1 VLSLLFIG
9 FGFKVPIWSFHYWLT
24 KTHVEA
30 PSGFSIYLSGFLVK
44 SALFG
49 FFKLSSLVF
58 SDVSTLAFFVVASL
72 GCIDASFKLWGQGD
86 LKKIVAYCTIQEMNL
101 ILLTLVWGDSFAL
114 ICGFLFSAAH
124 AFLSA
129 LMFYTVDCVYRR
141 YHSRSVY
148 SVSGVY
154 TLFPKLGAVIFF
166 MVVVFGGLPGT
177 LKFSCEF
184 FIFSSLLSVSWPAC
198 VFLVFVL
205 NFFGLV
211 GFSKA
216 WFNALFGL
224 PSPSLS
230 SPGADLS
237 RKEASLCMFS
247 IGFLVY
253 VSYFFFIIF

>member
-1 VLSLLFIG
+1 MRSLVSSSSQTLYSLIQAQF
-9 FGFKVPIWSFHYWLT
+9 FF
-24 KTHVEA
+24 
-30 PSGFSIYLSGFLVK
+30 FLV
-44 SALFG
+44 A
-49 FFKLSSLVF
+49 
-58 SDVSTLAFFVVASL
+58 AL

-101 ILLTLVWGDSFAL
+101 ILMALLWGDSFLVVA
-114 ICGFLFSAAH
+114 GFLFSAAH

-129 LMFYTVDCVYRR
+129 LMFYVVDCVYRR

-148 SVSGVY
+148 SVQGVY
-154 TLFPKLGAVIFF
+154 TAYPKLGACIFF
-166 MVVVFGGLPGT
+166 MLVVFGGLPGT

-198 VFLVFVL
+198 AFLVFTL

-216 WFNALFGL
+216 WLNSMFGM
-224 PSPSLS
+224 PSPAIRR
-230 SPGADLS
+230 PGMDLS
-237 RKEASLCMFS
+237 RKELSLCLFS
-247 IGFLVY
+247 VSFLVY